1 MGIRIM
7 SKLTPTLVLWAL
19 LLAGCTTQET
29 PDHPPWLY
37 WPPPT
42 GFENFAS
49 QRLDPDW
56 LLAVGSWRDA
66 DGEPTAEFRA
76 WRRSGDTWDLA
87 LREPWPG
94 GYNAR
99 LEIQQALSYPD
110 PPLILVFVQYGA
122 ALEDVYLYQ
131 GVGAN
136 LVQRQSLEAGAFAW
150 GFRDQDRKSL
160 LVAIPVPGIRINPTY
175 HAWNGERLVP
185 LAGDPHRQCPA
196 AP

>member
-1 MGIRIM
+1 M
-7 SKLTPTLVLWAL
+7 
-19 LLAGCTTQET
+19 
-29 PDHPPWLY
+29 
-37 WPPPT
+37 
-42 GFENFAS
+42 
-49 QRLDPDW
+49 
-56 LLAVGSWRDA
+56 
-66 DGEPTAEFRA
+66 
-76 WRRSGDTWDLA
+76 
-87 LREPWPG
+87 
-94 GYNAR
+94 
-99 LEIQQALSYPD
+99 
-110 PPLILVFVQYGA
+110 FVKYGA